1 VIHEWTHATISINGQ
16 PLECVAASY
25 EQAAGRAERKPCVS
39 RTYETECTIYLDA
52 KQSARWLALL
62 EDYRRYMQ
70 RFAML
75 MKRTQYGGR
84 KGRRAWRRLAEMQ
97 R

>member
-1 VIHEWTHATISINGQ
+1 VIHEWTNAKVTINGK
-16 PLECVAASY
+16 PIECVAVSFERPEESGPPLPVVRRSY
-25 EQAAGRAERKPCVS
+25 EATA
-39 RTYETECTIYLDA
+39 TFYLDA
-52 KQSARWLALL
+52 VHAAPWRALM